1 MKSND
6 HAPKIMERFLSDLDH
21 ADCSPA
27 QFDEPPPDLQWNSTG
42 RGGNDARSATGGGS
56 ASRSGIEGYGLD
68 RGMSDELSELKPN
81 SQASSDGSLKGLER
95 DSEHRSV
102 DSV

>member
-1 MKSND
+1 
-6 HAPKIMERFLSDLDH
+6 MERFLSDLDH

-42 RGGNDARSATGGGS
+42 RSGYDGRSAVEGGS
-56 ASRSGIEGYGLD
+56 ASRSGIEGHSLVLV
-68 RGMSDELSELKPN
+68 RVMSDELSEFKPN
-81 SQASSDGSLKGLER
+81 SQASSDGSLKGQER